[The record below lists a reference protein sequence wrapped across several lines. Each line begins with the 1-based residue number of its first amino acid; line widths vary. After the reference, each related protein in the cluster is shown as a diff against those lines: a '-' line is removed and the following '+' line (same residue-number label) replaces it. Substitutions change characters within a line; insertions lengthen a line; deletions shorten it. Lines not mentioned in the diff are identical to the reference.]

1 MLPSE
6 TQRAQQTGVS
16 IIAFSPDPDA
26 ESEALASGVS
36 DFLKVPCRPE
46 DLRRLNR
53 IELAVMGVGPELADR
68 FLTHLWYSPRH
79 GTILIESL
87 VLCLVAAGIGL
98 GVAAWAFPPIF
109 GAFGL
114 AAPPL
119 PNSVYAIGF
128 GVAAAL
134 ALVVAIWPAWRARTL
149 PIAQA
154 VSGR

>member
-1 MLPSE
+1 MF
-6 TQRAQQTGVS
+6 T
-16 IIAFSPDPDA
+16 
-26 ESEALASGVS
+26 
-36 DFLKVPCRPE
+36 
-46 DLRRLNR
+46 
-53 IELAVMGVGPELADR
+53 M
-68 FLTHLWYSPRH
+68 
-79 GTILIESL
+79 ILIESL

-109 GAFGL
+109 GVFGL